1 MKTVPPLNDL
11 FNMAGLNLPTYL
23 KGEDKVE
30 KITLMIK
37 KSQLKI
43 Q

>member
-23 KGEDKVE
+23 KGEDKE
-30 KITLMIK
+30 KNNANDK
-37 KSQLKI
+37 ESQLKI

>member
-1 MKTVPPLNDL
+1 LNDL
-11 FNMAGLNLPTYL
+11 FNMAEPNLF

-30 KITLMIK
+30 KNNANDK
-37 KSQLKI
+37 ENQLKI